1 MTQEG
6 RSMTQGSGD
15 GAVIEELSYRSLWCW
30 NIQTQMLQHQFSN
43 DGSLRLSAL
52 TENNAG
58 VPGTPMS
65 R

>member
-15 GAVIEELSYRSLWCW
+15 GAVIEELSYRSPWCW

-43 DGSLRLSAL
+43 DDSLRLSAL